1 MMSEVTSA
9 HTPPPGTVQQ
19 KPGYSLALLVG
30 WTVGHQVGGGGGG
43 DGGGGGLWVGGLR
56 DSTPGFVAG
65 VKNWGKKL
73 G

>member
-1 MMSEVTSA
+1 M
-9 HTPPPGTVQQ
+9 
-19 KPGYSLALLVG
+19 G